1 MTFYEPL
8 PWSIEY
14 KGKTYELTASYDNV
28 LKMYAQLDDL
38 LEYEKVDMMLYWLV
52 KGDYPLDIGLLQ
64 AICALLFPPHD
75 SEKQKSFDYIQDSD
89 YIYAAFKQAY
99 NIDLY
104 AEQGKLH
111 WLQFMALMSALP
123 SDTRFSEIIQIRLMP
138 IPKPT
143 KDNAERRAEIIK
155 LKQKYALTVS
165 DEERRR
171 NLQEGLQ
178 KMAKVLLS
186 RVVKDG

>member
-1 MTFYEPL
+1 MTFFEPL

-14 KGKTYELTASYDNV
+14 EGKIYELTASFDNV
-28 LKMYAQLDDL
+28 LKMYEQLDDL
-38 LEYEKVDMMLYWLV
+38 LDYEKVDMMLYWLV
-52 KGDYPLDIGLLQ
+52 KGDYPVDTGLLQ
-64 AICALLFPPHD
+64 AICAVLFPPH
-75 SEKQKSFDYIQDSD
+75 EGNEQKSFDYIQDSD
-89 YIYAAFKQAY
+89 YIYAAFQQAY
-99 NIDLY
+99 GIDLY
-104 AEQGKLH
+104 EQQGKLH
-111 WLQFMALMSALP
+111 WLQFVALMSSLP
-123 SDTRFSEIIQIRLMP
+123 SDTRFSEIVQIRLMP
-138 IPKPT
+138 IPK
-143 KDNAERRAEIIK
+143 DAERKADVIK